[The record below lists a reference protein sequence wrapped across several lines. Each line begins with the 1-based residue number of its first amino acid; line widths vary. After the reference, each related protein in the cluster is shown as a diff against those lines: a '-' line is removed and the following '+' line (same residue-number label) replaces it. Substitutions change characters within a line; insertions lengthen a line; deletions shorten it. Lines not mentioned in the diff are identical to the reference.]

1 MPQMKKTKYIGWS
14 IGAIVWALLLYVI
27 HHWLMLEMVSIKSLQ
42 WGYGLGY
49 AVLVL
54 LLLGAVA
61 RLRITAQAS
70 LWRMLTLLISTALAA
85 LEIKLQGH
93 PRQDFVMFLAAAVV
107 GASAVTI
114 IARYL
119 PGKILKRWFGIEEQE

>member
-1 MPQMKKTKYIGWS
+1 MPQMKKTKSIGWS

-27 HHWLMLEMVSIKSLQ
+27 HHWLMLEMVSVKSLQ

-49 AVLVL
+49 AALAV

-119 PGKILKRWFGIEEQE
+119 PRKILKRWFGIEEQE

>member
-1 MPQMKKTKYIGWS
+1 MPKMKKTKHLEWS
-14 IGAIVWALLLYVI
+14 IGVTVWALLLYFI
-27 HHWLMLEMVSIKSLQ
+27 HHWQKLEMVSVKSLQ

-49 AVLVL
+49 AVLAVL
-54 LLLGAVA
+54 VLGTIA

-70 LWRMLTLLISTALAA
+70 LWRMLTLFVSTALAA
-85 LEIKLQGH
+85 LEIQLQGH

-114 IARYL
+114 VARYL
-119 PGKILKRWFGIEEQE
+119 PRKILKYWFGIEEQS

>member
-1 MPQMKKTKYIGWS
+1 MKKTKYIGWS
-14 IGAIVWALLLYVI
+14 IGVIVWALLLYVI
-27 HHWLMLEMVSIKSLQ
+27 HHWLMLEMVSVKSLQ

-49 AVLVL
+49 AVFAV

-114 IARYL
+114 IARYF

>member
-27 HHWLMLEMVSIKSLQ
+27 HHWLMLEMVSVKSLQ
-42 WGYGLGY
+42 WSYGLGY
-49 AVLVL
+49 AVLAVL
-54 LLLGAVA
+54 LLGTVA

-93 PRQDFVMFLAAAVV
+93 PHQDFVMFLAAAVV

-114 IARYL
+114 VARYL
-119 PGKILKRWFGIEEQE
+119 PRKILTRWFGIEEQE

>member
-27 HHWLMLEMVSIKSLQ
+27 LHWLMLEMVSVKSLQ

-49 AVLVL
+49 AVLAV

-119 PGKILKRWFGIEEQE
+119 PRKMLNYWFGIEEHE